1 MRETERDRQRERKR
15 EKHGAPRNCARGRV
29 HSYSVSSFVHLT
41 NIHAMHAEGA
51 EVYKEITCP
60 QWNWGLGVVLGIR
73 YRDWGYSSS
82 VEHVL
87 SMLEGLGST
96 HSTTN

>member
-1 MRETERDRQRERKR
+1 MHQ
-15 EKHGAPRNCARGRV
+15 GIGARGKA

-41 NIHAMHAEGA
+41 NIHAMHTEGA
-51 EVYKEITCP
+51 EVSKEITCP
-60 QWNWGLGVVLGIR
+60 QWNWGLGVGLGIR
-73 YRDWGYSSS
+73 NWGYSSS

-96 HSTTN
+96 HSTTKKTKDTFTAVNHKC